1 MKTTFSTTDLGLSA
15 WIMSARKLRLLSIDR
30 LPGQDLAAMVFD
42 DPDSV
47 GDDLQA
53 IYFSGEGTVSALS
66 YFSQLRQLRRR
77 IHSAVQA
84 EGRSLHDRT

>member
-1 MKTTFSTTDLGLSA
+1 MKNTFNTTDLGLSA

-42 DPDSV
+42 DPDSL

-53 IYFSGEGTVSALS
+53 AYFSGEGTISALS

-77 IHSAVQA
+77 IHSAVNGGA
-84 EGRSLHDRT
+84 R